1 MLNQYSDIEEEGDII
16 IQSYGLEE
24 IVIEKM
30 AALMGRTIPRDLY
43 DFEYLTNT
51 EGVDLKDVFYE
62 FQRKAKHK
70 GQDPAEFVKKVTAK
84 ESILEK
90 AWTDNLRHQIKD
102 LRKFKDVWRDFNKQ
116 LRKFEKCM

>member
-43 DFEYLTNT
+43 DFDYLTNT
-51 EGVDLKDVFYE
+51 VRNVCNLTRSTIQIIINQNNSTNGVGGSGISF
-62 FQRKAKHK
+62 
-70 GQDPAEFVKKVTAK
+70 
-84 ESILEK
+84 
-90 AWTDNLRHQIKD
+90 
-102 LRKFKDVWRDFNKQ
+102 
-116 LRKFEKCM
+116 